1 MLVLLLLIWPAFSA
15 NAAPVLPATDESAA
29 FDLDAQLDAL
39 GRDELLR
46 NTPQG
51 ARRLMREAGADKL
64 SAAEMLKLSPGDFF
78 GAVWRMF
85 LDELQKPLRTLAA
98 VVGMIVLVSLV
109 GALKTAESEDTI
121 SRTFTLVAILC
132 VVTAVMA
139 PIIECITAT
148 ARLIEDAALFMLTY
162 IPIFSAA
169 VAAAGAPATGAT
181 YNMFLF
187 ATCQVVSQVLANT
200 LVPLMGVYLALCVA
214 GSLVPELNIASATA
228 AVKTIVS
235 WSLGFVLT
243 LFAALLSVQ
252 TMVSVSA
259 DSVTVRAAKFVV
271 GSFVPVVGAAL
282 SEAYSAA
289 QGCLRLIKT
298 TVGAYGILAA
308 AFTFLPVL
316 VRVLMWQLVARAAVV
331 AGDILGAPRVSALLR
346 ACSSALAILTA
357 VILCFALFIIVSTAI
372 VMAAGAGA

>member
-1 MLVLLLLIWPAFSA
+1 
-15 NAAPVLPATDESAA
+15 
-29 FDLDAQLDAL
+29 
-39 GRDELLR
+39 
-46 NTPQG
+46 
-51 ARRLMREAGADKL
+51 
-64 SAAEMLKLSPGDFF
+64 
-78 GAVWRMF
+78 
-85 LDELQKPLRTLAA
+85 
-98 VVGMIVLVSLV
+98 
-109 GALKTAESEDTI
+109 
-121 SRTFTLVAILC
+121 
-132 VVTAVMA
+132 MA

-169 VAAAGAPATGAT
+169 VAAAGAPVTGAT

-214 GSLVPELNIASATA
+214 GSLVPELNIASATS
-228 AVKTIVS
+228 AVKSIVS

-298 TVGAYGILAA
+298 TVGAYGIIAA
-308 AFTFLPVL
+308 VFIFLPVL
-316 VRVLMWQLVARAAVV
+316 MRVLLWQLVARAATV

-346 ACSSALAILTA
+346 ACASALAILTA

-372 VMAAGAGA
+372 VMAAGTGV